1 MGSRRPP
8 PKKSSP
14 SPKSPSLSRLQL
26 HIQQIGIGGP
36 FRDTPRERKR
46 RARALEY
53 TLGLLLPGERKSMQ
67 PSSARVPDSRY
78 EAIQQFITD
87 SPWDWQESQSRL
99 IDLMGSE
106 ISGPQGLLAIDD
118 VPLAKQ
124 GTKSPGVHRQYSGV
138 RGGVDNCQALV
149 DAVYLLPGDGPNR
162 ETRGWCFAMELYL
175 PRAWTDNPARCREA
189 GIPLPVT
196 FREKWRIA
204 LEELARARTHHLP
217 HRATA
222 ADCGYGDVGDLR
234 AQLRAWREPYVMEVT
249 ASELRVVPV
258 STPLIEA
265 GERYPGQ
272 TLGRP
277 LARPRLPPGVAP
289 STPKALGEAAQD
301 WVTIRWGEG
310 TKGPLEGRFARRKVR
325 VCQGPIPTE
334 ETGWLL
340 LEDAPEGPR
349 SWICWGL
356 EKARLEELA
365 AIAHRRFL
373 MERFHEEAKMELG
386 LDHFEGRRWKGLNH
400 HLTMVLILHTFLVR
414 EQERAAAEGAGE
426 GEEPL
431 PTVAEM
437 RRRVVFEVAWAL
449 VSRAVL
455 ERRKTER
462 VRWGKAIAWYWA
474 GAG

>member
-1 MGSRRPP
+1 MGRRRPP
-8 PKKSSP
+8 PKKP
-14 SPKSPSLSRLQL
+14 SASTKSPSLSRLQL

-53 TLGLLLPGERKSMQ
+53 TVGLLLPGERKSMQ
-67 PSSARVPDSRY
+67 PSSARVPDARY

-87 SPWDWQESQSRL
+87 SPWDWRESQSRL
-99 IDLMGSE
+99 IGLMGSE

-149 DAVYLLPGDGPNR
+149 DAVYLLPGDGPHR

-217 HRATA
+217 HRATV

-234 AQLRAWREPYVMEVT
+234 AQLRAWKEPYVMEVT
-249 ASELRVVPV
+249 ASEVRTVPI
-258 STPLIEA
+258 STPVFEV
-265 GERYPGQ
+265 GERFPGQ
-272 TLGRP
+272 IRGRP
-277 LARPRLPPGVAP
+277 LARPRLPPEVVP
-289 STPKALGEAAQD
+289 STPKALGEAARD

-310 TKGPLEGRFARRKVR
+310 TKGPLEGRFTRRKVR

-349 SWICWGL
+349 SWVCWGL

-400 HLTMVLILHTFLVR
+400 HLTLVLITHTFLVR
-414 EQERAAAEGAGE
+414 EQERVSTEEAEE
-426 GEEPL
+426 GKEPL
-431 PTVAEM
+431 PTLAEM

-455 ERRKTER
+455 ERRKAER